1 MNGNSTL
8 SFESADMLVVIDY
21 NVGNVKSVCNAF
33 RHIGCD
39 VKLSCKPKDIEA
51 AAGLVLPGVAAFGYA
66 VSALGATAELI
77 KRLARDGKPLLGIC
91 VGFQMLFEKSSE
103 YGEHTGLGLVSGSV
117 VPIPTEQIVP
127 HMGWNQVKLPKDMDL
142 FAGLGNEKHFYFAH
156 SFYADVADNDAKIA
170 FTDYGFDLP
179 ASVQKANIYGT
190 QFHPEKSGKTG
201 LKLLKNFAQ
210 ICEGTN
216 P

>member
-1 MNGNSTL
+1 
-8 SFESADMLVVIDY
+8 MLVVIDY

-39 VKLSCKPKDIEA
+39 VKLSCEPKDIET

-66 VSALGATAELI
+66 VSALGNMAELI
-77 KRLARDGKPLLGIC
+77 KKLALSGKPLLGIC
-91 VGFQMLFEKSSE
+91 VGFQMLFDKSSE
-103 YGEHTGLGLVSGSV
+103 YGEHDGLGLVAGGV
-117 VPIPTEQIVP
+117 IPLPTEQIVP

-142 FAGLGNEKHFYFAH
+142 FAGLGNQKHFYFAH
-156 SFYADVADNDAKIA
+156 SFYADVADNEAKVA
-170 FTDYGFDLP
+170 FTDYGFNLP

-201 LKLLKNFAQ
+201 LQVLKNFAE

-216 P
+216 S